1 MGIQFPF
8 GGENGNSDSL
18 EGLGNFSYYLF
29 PRTSLLAARSGK
41 ARVYGYIAILRTVTT
56 LNFKSAERHE
66 FGFALFKKI
75 STRT

>member
-1 MGIQFPF
+1 MSQAYIAISQNQAVGVQ
-8 GGENGNSDSL
+8 
-18 EGLGNFSYYLF
+18 
-29 PRTSLLAARSGK
+29 GK

-75 STRT
+75 STRMPICPTTRIHMIGFLIAPTGT